1 MPSQAQPIV
10 TALFGGADIRMDG
23 ARPWDL
29 RVHDERFFPRVL
41 AAGTLGFGEAY
52 MDGWWDCDA
61 LDEMCCRASRAR
73 LDERPVAGAKVEYSI
88 YRSRYWFPIWFD
100 PEDENTSFQIQ
111 DDNGDNG
118 DQIGKGEGQLRS
130 EEHTSELQSLR
141 HLV

>member
-41 AAGTLGFGEAY
+41 TAGTLGFGEAY

-73 LDERPVAGAKVEYSI
+73 LDERVPVNLRTAAATLAAKVFNLQTLRRARRVAEVHYDLCGAPGAWQ
-88 YRSRYWFPIWFD
+88 RCTM
-100 PEDENTSFQIQ
+100 TSA
-111 DDNGDNG
+111 
-118 DQIGKGEGQLRS
+118 
-130 EEHTSELQSLR
+130 TT
-141 HLV
+141 